1 MDISEFFQKP
11 GTIREII
18 GDRNAE
24 YVNLSEVVESFFEND
39 SDKFYVVNDSI
50 IPKNYKSSKHFSKRG
65 PELSL
70 KKPRSK
76 AECLESKLTPNILWE
91 NAYDY
96 IQSLDFNSGVVWN
109 SFIDNNKRKLS
120 LNNLIKG
127 YQLFS
132 FAENSDESCIKTID
146 YSGACGTHMVEV
158 PSKSEEKDY
167 SFRLENISNP
177 NSDSKF
183 SDWFNISFSN
193 HDCKDNLYNIH
204 GKRNYPDINFCPHV
218 VAGLIKT
225 AQIETK
231 KQGSRVILPFDAPT
245 EEFVSYWKFLQDS
258 LLLESVE
265 EGNRGLNSLRRS
277 LLNSSETE
285 ICLHNFVAKRGYNNS
300 FKSSG
305 KNVQDYD
312 CW

>member
-1 MDISEFFQKP
+1 MESSEFFQKP
-11 GTIREII
+11 STIKEII
-18 GDRNAE
+18 EDKIAE
-24 YVNLSEVVESFFEND
+24 YVGLSEVVESFFEKD
-39 SDKFYVVNDSI
+39 SDKFYVVNNGI
-50 IPKNYKSSKHFSKRG
+50 IPNNYKGSKHFCKRG

-76 AECLESKLTPNILWE
+76 AECLEGKLTPEILWS
-91 NAYDY
+91 NVYNHIPAF
-96 IQSLDFNSGVVWN
+96 LFNSGVVWN

-132 FAENSDESCIKTID
+132 FSENSDKNEIKTTD
-146 YSGACGTHMVEV
+146 YSGACGTYIVKV
-158 PSKSEEKDY
+158 PSRSEEKNY

-177 NSDSKF
+177 SLDNKF
-183 SDWFNISFSN
+183 SEWFNISFSN

-204 GKRNYPDINFCPHV
+204 GKRSYPDINFCPHV
-218 VAGLIKT
+218 VAGLVKT

-231 KQGSRVILPFDAPT
+231 KHGSRIILPFDAPT

-258 LLLESVE
+258 ILLESVE
-265 EGNRGLNSLRRS
+265 EGNNGLNSLRRS

-305 KNVQDYD
+305 KKVQDYE